1 MPNRPPLA
9 DLTAEQLR
17 ELARKDR
24 EMAAT
29 ATTADAR
36 DALIRLAE
44 RLERLAAQRNG
55 TGS

>member
-1 MPNRPPLA
+1 MSFRPPLA

-17 ELARKDR
+17 ELARKNR

-29 ATTADAR
+29 ATTTDAR

-44 RLERLAAQRNG
+44 RLERLAVERER
-55 TGS
+55 

>member
-1 MPNRPPLA
+1 
-9 DLTAEQLR
+9 
-17 ELARKDR
+17 
-24 EMAAT
+24 MAAT